1 MKSNFKTKIWWPGID
16 KEIENYSK
24 TCYGCQLVSQST
36 NPEPMTRTEL
46 PSAPW
51 QDLAADVLGPLPSG
65 DYIFVCVDYYSRY
78 VELEVTKV
86 ITSEKLVSI
95 LRKWFLTH
103 GLPLSLRT
111 DNASSF
117 VCEYFENYLQS
128 QGIEHR
134 RNTPLWPQANGEVE
148 RQNRSILKRLRISQ
162 SQNRNWRLDLD
173 DYLIMYRSTPH
184 SVTGMSPAEMLFGRK
199 IRTCVPEINTYR
211 R

>member
-1 MKSNFKTKIWWPGID
+1 M
-16 KEIENYSK
+16 
-24 TCYGCQLVSQST
+24 
-36 NPEPMTRTEL
+36 
-46 PSAPW
+46 
-51 QDLAADVLGPLPSG
+51 
-65 DYIFVCVDYYSRY
+65 
-78 VELEVTKV
+78 
-86 ITSEKLVSI
+86 
-95 LRKWFLTH
+95 TH

-117 VCEYFENYLQS
+117 VCEHFENYLQS

-211 R
+211 REDSEIRDRDSEKKGKGKRYSDGVLLKNHRSYCLS